1 MKQNLFLAALAF
13 VALASCTSDEFVGE
27 NGSPTN
33 SNTDGA
39 ILFESSTPRVTRA
52 SGADAAQELGY
63 SFAVYATKTVGSAT
77 SNVFALN
84 TYSSTTT
91 NNTPYQVWYT
101 ANTANNTTSNTY
113 NWEYVGAAGTY
124 GTTGNQVTLSSE
136 QTIKYWDYS
145 ADNYVFTAYKAKA
158 GGTVTNLTTSGF
170 TFQGTAAQVGD
181 LFVADQLT
189 ITEKASPASHTAND
203 NKIGDAVKLTFRS
216 AATKVR
222 LGIYETIPGYVVQ
235 NVKFRPANSEF
246 TATTT
251 NATLS
256 GSFHGQSVIS
266 STSTDTY
273 TFVITYDATTKVA
286 QLATSGSSST
296 SDHFDFGTF
305 ASATPTPI
313 GETSITPMWASG
325 SSDYSLVLP
334 NTNNVG
340 NMILKV
346 DYDLYNSVSGE
357 TIHVKGAK
365 AVVPSIYMKWNPN
378 YAYTYLFKISD
389 NTNGTTGT
397 EGSSPEG
404 IYPISFDAVTV
415 AATDGQE
422 VGTIT
427 TVSTPAITTYQNG
440 SVSSAGITYANAN
453 GPIYITVN
461 TDGALNTLTDKIK
474 LYKVDA
480 TTTEADL
487 VLTTKTKTEVGSS
500 DADKLTILTDAD
512 TQQGITF
519 AASTTAKFTPT
530 AGQTY
535 AVQYKVSAGSASA
548 TTADYDANATYYSMT
563 PDSDGFYT
571 LATPTDAQIAD
582 WNNYKSNFTT
592 NPTQPVYAYKV
603 ILVVAN

>member
-1 MKQNLFLAALAF
+1 MNNNKNVNSMKQNLFLAALAF

-145 ADNYVFTAYKAKA
+145 ADNYVFTAYKAKT

-246 TATTT
+246 TETTD

-266 STSTDTY
+266 PLSTDTY
-273 TFVITYDATTKVA
+273 TFDITYDATTKVA
-286 QLATSGSSST
+286 QLATSGSTST

-313 GETSITPMWASG
+313 GETSTNPMWASG

-427 TVSTPAITTYQNG
+427 TVSTPSITTYQDG
-440 SVSSAGITYANAN
+440 SVSTAGITYAVRNPSK
-453 GPIYITVN
+453 PIYITVTDN
-461 TDGALNTLTDKIK
+461 TSGNLNALTTEKIK
-474 LYKVDA
+474 LYTVDA
-480 TTTEADL
+480 GTTEADL
-487 VLTTKTKTEVGSS
+487 ILTSKTKTSSNLLSILSS
-500 DADKLTILTDAD
+500 DEVS
-512 TQQGITF
+512 QGITF
-519 AASTTAKFTPT
+519 TSGNAAKFTPAAGTTYAVEYLVSAAVYFTQDEIDSAT
-530 AGQTY
+530 AGQPAYGKTTSDIKTP
-535 AVQYKVSAGSASA
+535 AVYQYK
-548 TTADYDANATYYSMT
+548 
-563 PDSDGFYT
+563 
-571 LATPTDAQIAD
+571 I
-582 WNNYKSNFTT
+582 
-592 NPTQPVYAYKV
+592 
-603 ILVVAN
+603 IVVAS

>member
-1 MKQNLFLAALAF
+1 MNNNKNVNSMKQNLFLAALAF
-13 VALASCTSDEFVGE
+13 VAFTSCTSDEFVGE

-84 TYSSTTT
+84 PYSSTTT
-91 NNTPYQVWYT
+91 DNTPYQVWYT

-145 ADNYVFTAYKAKA
+145 ADNYVFTAYKAKS

-170 TFQGTAAQVGD
+170 TFEGTAAQVGD

-246 TATTT
+246 TAITT

-313 GETSITPMWASG
+313 GETSISPMWASG
-325 SSDYSLVLP
+325 SPDYSLVLP
-334 NTNNVG
+334 NTDQVS

-365 AVVPSIYMKWNPN
+365 AVVPLIYMKWNPN

-389 NTNGTTGT
+389 NTNGTTG
-397 EGSSPEG
+397 EEDSSPEG
-404 IYPISFDAVTV
+404 IYPITFDAVTV

-427 TVSTPAITTYQNG
+427 TVSTPSITTYQDG
-440 SVSSAGITYANAN
+440 SVSTVGITYAVRNPSK
-453 GPIYITVN
+453 PIYITVTDN
-461 TDGALNTLTDKIK
+461 TSGNLNALTTEKIK
-474 LYKVDA
+474 LYTVDA
-480 TTTEADL
+480 GTTEADL
-487 VLTTKTKTEVGSS
+487 ILTSKTKTSSNLLSILSS
-500 DADKLTILTDAD
+500 DEVS
-512 TQQGITF
+512 QGITF
-519 AASTTAKFTPT
+519 TSGNAAKFTPA
-530 AGQTY
+530 AGTTY
-535 AVQYKVSAGSASA
+535 AVEYLVSAAVYFTQGEIDNATPGQPAYGKTTSDIKTPAVYQYK
-548 TTADYDANATYYSMT
+548 
-563 PDSDGFYT
+563 
-571 LATPTDAQIAD
+571 I
-582 WNNYKSNFTT
+582 
-592 NPTQPVYAYKV
+592 
-603 ILVVAN
+603 IVVAS

>member
-1 MKQNLFLAALAF
+1 MNNNKNVNSMKQNLFLAALAF
-13 VALASCTSDEFVGE
+13 VAFASCTSDEFVGE

-91 NNTPYQVWYT
+91 NNIPYQVWYT

-145 ADNYVFTAYKAKA
+145 ADNYVFTAYKAKSS
-158 GGTVTNLTTSGF
+158 GTVTNLTTSGF
-170 TFQGTAAQVGD
+170 TFEGTAAQVGD

-246 TATTT
+246 IETTT
-251 NATLS
+251 NAILS

-266 STSTDTY
+266 SSSTDTY
-273 TFVITYDATTKVA
+273 TFIITYDATTKVA
-286 QLATSGSSST
+286 QLATSGSTST
-296 SDHFDFGTF
+296 SNYFDFGTF

-313 GETSITPMWASG
+313 GETSISPMWASG
-325 SSDYSLVLP
+325 SPDYSLVLP
-334 NTNNVG
+334 NTDQVS

-365 AVVPSIYMKWNPN
+365 AVVPLIYMKWNPN

-397 EGSSPEG
+397 EGISPVG

-427 TVSTPAITTYQNG
+427 TVSTPSITTYQDG
-440 SVSSAGITYANAN
+440 SVSTAGITYAVRNPSK
-453 GPIYITVN
+453 PIYITVTDN
-461 TDGALNTLTDKIK
+461 TSGNLNALTTEKIK
-474 LYKVDA
+474 LYTVDA
-480 TTTEADL
+480 GTTEADL
-487 VLTTKTKTEVGSS
+487 ILTSKTKTSSNLLSILSS
-500 DADKLTILTDAD
+500 DEVS
-512 TQQGITF
+512 QGITF
-519 AASTTAKFTPT
+519 TSGNAAKFTPA
-530 AGQTY
+530 AGTTY
-535 AVQYKVSAGSASA
+535 AVEYLVSAAVYFTQDEIDNATTGQPAYGKTTSDIKTPAVYQYK
-548 TTADYDANATYYSMT
+548 
-563 PDSDGFYT
+563 
-571 LATPTDAQIAD
+571 I
-582 WNNYKSNFTT
+582 
-592 NPTQPVYAYKV
+592 
-603 ILVVAN
+603 IVVAS